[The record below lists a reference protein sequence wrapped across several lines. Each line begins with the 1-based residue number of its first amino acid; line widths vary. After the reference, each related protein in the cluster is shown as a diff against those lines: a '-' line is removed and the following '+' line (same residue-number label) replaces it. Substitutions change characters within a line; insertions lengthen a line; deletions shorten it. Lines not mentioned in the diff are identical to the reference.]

1 MTNTQTKIATTL
13 THEDIRDLITGFAGA
28 IELDQI
34 RVDTLPDEIFH
45 PAYNSSMWRMYRHD
59 HLNFINQLVPTVN
72 AIPSALLQELA
83 QLAITYETAVVRE
96 AMLELF
102 AEAATGA
109 CSAEEF
115 ESAAQFFG
123 WLIKYASRR
132 APGKPLNGDARE
144 LIMQWL
150 AVTDPLRIAEDPECG
165 YGRPTGFV
173 N

>member
-1 MTNTQTKIATTL
+1 MMNSQTKITTAV
-13 THEDIRDLITGFAGA
+13 THEEIRNLITGFAGA

-34 RVDTLPDEIFH
+34 RVDVLRDEIFH
-45 PAYNSSMWRMYRHD
+45 PAYDGSMWRRYRQD
-59 HLNFINQLVPTVN
+59 HLDFINQLVPTVN
-72 AIPSALLQELA
+72 MIPSALLQELA
-83 QLAITYETAVVRE
+83 RLAITYETAVVRE
-96 AMLELF
+96 AILDLF

-109 CSAEEF
+109 CPAEEF

-123 WLIKYASRR
+123 WLIKNVSRR
-132 APGKPLNGDARE
+132 APGPLNGDARE
-144 LIMQWL
+144 LIMQWV